1 MRFAVVS
8 VIIAVFTAAC
18 NLTTQPT
25 TTLAPLIEDTVANP
39 GSWIPVASGIE
50 YREFD
55 VDPSYAF
62 PFVMSVVR
70 IDPAQVDFRVHYQPE
85 NPLSSLE
92 WQTHLSDAAVFVN
105 GNFFKG
111 DFEATGLVVSDGV
124 ASGISY
130 SGYGGMFQV
139 DQNGVPR
146 VRSLVEGGS
155 FGEPLQQAVQ
165 AFPLLVDY
173 GGRLASTGPGFN
185 NPSRRTM
192 IAQDFSGRILLF
204 STGLLGEIS
213 FNDAQE
219 WLLNSG
225 LDIDI
230 AFNLDGGKSTTMMIR
245 PMEGQASLIPAVTDL
260 PVILAVYPKR

>member
-1 MRFAVVS
+1 MRLVFVS

-18 NLTTQPT
+18 NLTTQST
-25 TTLAPLIEDTVANP
+25 TTPAPLIEDTAINP
-39 GSWIPVASGIE
+39 DGWIPIASGIE

-70 IDPAQVDFRVHYQPE
+70 IDSAQVDFRVHYQPD

-92 WQTHLSDAAVFVN
+92 WQAHLSDAAVFVN
-105 GNFFKG
+105 GNFFTG
-111 DFEATGLVVSDGV
+111 EFEATGLVVSDGV
-124 ASGISY
+124 ASGTSY

-139 DQNGVPR
+139 DQNGAVR

-155 FGEPLQQAVQ
+155 FGEPLQHAVQ

-173 GGRLASTGPGFN
+173 GGQRASTGPGFN
-185 NPSRRTM
+185 DPSRRTM

-230 AFNLDGGKSTTMMIR
+230 AFNLDGGKSTTLMIR
-245 PMEGQASLIPAVTDL
+245 PDNGTAQLIPAVTDL
-260 PVILAVYPKR
+260 PVILAVYPKQ